1 MLGKF
6 RRKDGAEKIAGEQ
19 HRASLV
25 SRMAR
30 FPLTES
36 RVLAPPAGLQDLI
49 GTEGLK
55 RFQC

>member
-6 RRKDGAEKIAGEQ
+6 KRKDGAEKIAGEQ
-19 HRASLV
+19 HKVSLV
-25 SRMAR
+25 SRTAR

-36 RVLAPPAGLQDLI
+36 RVLAPPAGLRDLI